1 MGGTATVYG
10 DYGLNGGGKNV
21 LDSVVVGGDGH
32 GRGGLP
38 QTLVWAQLL
47 VEAASRGEVVRS
59 NRDLSILDD
68 SDCGG
73 GNGTDESMG
82 SLGGNGVEASAALV
96 VEALALRCMGRRE
109 YGAAVD
115 ALGNALYLGR
125 SGEGGCGVAWK
136 RCVLRVLGDA
146 HDAMGDHD
154 SGAFIGCLEVL
165 LMGCLAIPT
174 KRWGDHD
181 SGVRAENE

>member
-1 MGGTATVYG
+1 MGGTAKAYG
-10 DYGLNGGGKNV
+10 DYGLNGGGQNV
-21 LDSVVVGGDGH
+21 LQNVLQANVLVGGDGS
-32 GRGGLP
+32 GKGGLP

-68 SDCGG
+68 GDCGG

-109 YGAAVD
+109 YDAAID

-136 RCVLRVLGDA
+136 RSVLRVLGDA
-146 HDAMGDHD
+146 HEAMGDHD
-154 SGAFIGCLEVL
+154 SGAFLNRL
-165 LMGCLAIPT
+165 F
-174 KRWGDHD
+174 R
-181 SGVRAENE
+181 GVVVVEWVV